1 MKKNGFT
8 LIELLITM
16 GIIAVLSGMAVFNF
30 SQARSRARDVQRK
43 SDMSQLK
50 KALELYRNDNNG
62 LYPASLTEA
71 DQLTFL
77 VTPGYAKAVF
87 KDPKGVD
94 WHTYLYTYD
103 SENKSYTIDACL
115 ENTADSTKLT
125 PVEQCASN
133 KGVIYRVQN

>member
-62 LYPASLTEA
+62 LYPPTLTE
-71 DQLTFL
+71 DNQLTWL

-94 WHTYLYTYD
+94 WHTYAYSYD
-103 SENKSYTIDACL
+103 VGTKSYTIDTCL

-125 PVEQCASN
+125 PVVQCASN